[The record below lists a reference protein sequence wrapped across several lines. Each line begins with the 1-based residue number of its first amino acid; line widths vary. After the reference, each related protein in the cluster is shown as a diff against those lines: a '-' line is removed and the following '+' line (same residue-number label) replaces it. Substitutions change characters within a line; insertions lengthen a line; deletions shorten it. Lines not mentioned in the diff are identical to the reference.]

1 MWWQPQTCR
10 TRVLTE
16 LDKCEAEL
24 TILRAAKELI
34 EAQEAEIEELK
45 RRVGT
50 YRISLLALAHLK
62 T

>member
-1 MWWQPQTCR
+1 MACR
-10 TRVLTE
+10 SFNPRSDNDIELAETTIAVLQ
-16 LDKCEAEL
+16 
-24 TILRAAKELI
+24 AAKQHMED
-34 EAQEAEIEELK
+34 QEAEIEELK